1 MAVAVGG
8 ASGSGRRKSLDAEIN
23 LVSFI
28 DLLSMCIC
36 FLLMT
41 AVWLE
46 VGSLQVKQSHG
57 TDAAAAPTQSHEL
70 DLKVQSP
77 TSLEFVIKKSGRAV
91 RRQQLKAASVEE
103 LSQQLSQAM
112 AAFVATPVAKA
123 APISAA
129 MITSG
134 ASVSYG
140 DLIRVMDSLRKNQIV
155 NLGVVPAGRDVA
167 AAGMA
172 ATARAGAASTA
183 RAEPARSARAEPAT
197 RGAQ

>member
-57 TDAAAAPTQSHEL
+57 TEGAASTSQSQEIEL
-70 DLKVQSP
+70 TVSSP
-77 TSLEFVIKKSGRAV
+77 TSLQFVIKKGGRPV
-91 RRQQLKAASVEE
+91 QKQQLKAASIEE
-103 LSQQLSQAM
+103 LAGQLNTAM
-112 AAFVATPVAKA
+112 ASFVGSPAGKSS
-123 APISAA
+123 PISAA

-140 DLIRVMDSLRKNQIV
+140 DLIRVMDALRRNQIV
-155 NLGVVPAGRDVA
+155 NLGLVPASRDA
-167 AAGMA
+167 AIAGMA
-172 ATARAGAASTA
+172 QPAGG
-183 RAEPARSARAEPAT
+183 R
-197 RGAQ
+197 

>member
-8 ASGSGRRKSLDAEIN
+8 ASGSGRRKSLDAELN

-57 TDAAAAPTQSHEL
+57 TEGSASTTQSHEV
-70 DLKVQSP
+70 DLTMDSP
-77 TSLEFVIKKSGRAV
+77 NSLQFVIKKGGRPV
-91 RRQQLKAASVEE
+91 QKQRLKAASVEE
-103 LSQQLSQAM
+103 LAVQLNQAM
-112 AAFVATPVAKA
+112 ASFVGSPAGKASPVA
-123 APISAA
+123 AA
-129 MITSG
+129 MITST

-140 DLIRVMDSLRKNQIV
+140 DLIRVMDALRKNQIV
-155 NLGVVPAGRDVA
+155 NLGVVPASRDVA
-167 AAGMA
+167 MTGMKG
-172 ATARAGAASTA
+172 AR
-183 RAEPARSARAEPAT
+183 P
-197 RGAQ
+197 